1 MVDTALLQEQ
11 IVAAVAPQGVIAL
24 LRHNGARGTRPM
36 EAFGVTIE
44 NVFRPEYRDTR
55 TVLEELTRLVEQDV
69 LTLRVAGV
77 VDVKDAHEAHRK
89 MEAGGLRGRMVLK
102 F

>member
-1 MVDTALLQEQ
+1 
-11 IVAAVAPQGVIAL
+11 
-24 LRHNGARGTRPM
+24 M
-36 EAFGVTIE
+36 EAFDITIE
-44 NVFRPEYRDTR
+44 DMFCPEYRDTR
-55 TVLEELTRLVEQDV
+55 TVLEELTWLVEQEV

-77 VDVKDAHEAHRK
+77 VDAKDAPEAHRK